1 MPSNNFAGV
10 ETVAVYADLLVERR
24 GFKLMAI
31 AGWRPFKTRDAQES
45 NGRDVL
51 RIDPPMG

>member
-1 MPSNNFAGV
+1 MHIHEPDLPA
-10 ETVAVYADLLVERR
+10 TVAVYAGDAGIELL
-24 GFKLMAI
+24 AI
-31 AGWRPFKTRDAQES
+31 AGWRPFKTRDPQES